1 MTTRLLGHD
10 RRRIHI
16 YQELFHREQRY
27 LAAQAELVFVH
38 VSLESRAVTNI
49 PEAALRRLAEIKAA
63 HAEFERPRFVGRSI
77 GLDWKPRT

>member
-1 MTTRLLGHD
+1 M
-10 RRRIHI
+10 
-16 YQELFHREQRY
+16 
-27 LAAQAELVFVH
+27 H